1 MPGPAALL
9 SARTKS
15 SSCSRTS
22 RMMIDIVLLT
32 PGAGGA
38 PSRRGQKQGAIIAW
52 PPACLVRS
60 VLRRRRVN
68 GLLSVTF
75 GLHVSAPGRLRW
87 GMPLRV
93 SHTQLLRYAGL
104 FTWAVVGIPLVFN
117 SWYFP
122 VGEVDE
128 LAAAPDI
135 VGSTVA
141 YFIFGAAYWL
151 VTRDLGL
158 RRPRSFDTALLA
170 V

>member
-52 PPACLVRS
+52 PPACRDRS
-60 VLRRRRVN
+60 VRRRRRVN

-87 GMPLRV
+87 GMPLRL

-117 SWYFP
+117 TLYFP

-128 LAAAPDI
+128 ALGPPDM
-135 VGSTVA
+135 VGSTIA
-141 YFIFGAAYWL
+141 YFVFGVAYWL
-151 VTRDLGL
+151 VTRELCS
-158 RRPRSFDTALLA
+158 RRARW
-170 V
+170 